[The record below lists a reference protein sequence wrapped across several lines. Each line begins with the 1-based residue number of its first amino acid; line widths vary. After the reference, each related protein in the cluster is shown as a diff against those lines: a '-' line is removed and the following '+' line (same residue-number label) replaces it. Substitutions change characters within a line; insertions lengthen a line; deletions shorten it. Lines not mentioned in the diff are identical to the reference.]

1 MTSRRMPAIA
11 ERHTECGERKVR
23 NYKKISLFYFSLFFI
38 LPLYIFQNLYRFVIT
53 IDSNVNEIM
62 RHKSYFQ
69 FSLFVIIINKS
80 ACQIIFRYDND
91 YFVLLFDVDIIFR
104 FSFPN
109 HFFLLD
115 FCQIIYYT
123 FSR

>member
-1 MTSRRMPAIA
+1 MTSRRMPAI
-11 ERHTECGERKVR
+11 GERKVR

-38 LPLYIFQNLYRFVIT
+38 LPIYIFQNLYRFVIT

-62 RHKSYFQ
+62 RHKSYFY
-69 FSLFVIIINKS
+69 FPPFMATARLWRVVVYKR
-80 ACQIIFRYDND
+80 ACKIIFRYDSD